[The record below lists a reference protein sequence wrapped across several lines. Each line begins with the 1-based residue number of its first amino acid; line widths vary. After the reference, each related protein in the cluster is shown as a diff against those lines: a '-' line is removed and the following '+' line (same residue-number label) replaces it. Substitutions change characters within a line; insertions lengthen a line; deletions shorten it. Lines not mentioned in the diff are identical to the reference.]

1 MPVIAQQCIYSWWRY
16 KLLTVLQDQQICVPI
31 KKKKKLNLEMQT
43 DAPLPA
49 WDTVDAVQSK
59 SHNNMR
65 IDRLEKW
72 VELCGTPIVQIL
84 PHRWWICSVI

>member
-1 MPVIAQQCIYSWWRY
+1 
-16 KLLTVLQDQQICVPI
+16 
-31 KKKKKLNLEMQT
+31 MQT